1 MLDEVELEVVVDVR
15 TELDEY
21 EVDDEQVMHHI
32 IDDEVEVHN
41 IVVTIIIDG
50 TDAKVSLLLD
60 IQHLV
65 DIMYL
70 DELNILA
77 EIILSIASHLAEL

>member
-1 MLDEVELEVVVDVR
+1 MLDEVELEVVVDVH

-50 TDAKVSLLLD
+50 TDAKGSLLLD
-60 IQHLV
+60 IQHLA
-65 DIMYL
+65 DIM
-70 DELNILA
+70 
-77 EIILSIASHLAEL
+77 